1 MAGKNRRA
9 KRPRRR
15 TEHLSRRRTDRLSAF
30 REQLAGHLGALRMAN
45 SSLMVCVQALQ
56 QQNAEMDADIARVLQ
71 RQVSDPLDAATEG
84 LEAL

>member
-1 MAGKNRRA
+1 
-9 KRPRRR
+9 
-15 TEHLSRRRTDRLSAF
+15 LSRRRTGHSSRRTRVAAL
-30 REQLAGHLGALRMAN
+30 REQLADHIGALRMAN

-84 LEAL
+84 IEALGIVQE